1 MEMQRRFTLV
11 DARFETL
18 EAKLLHRLET
28 RIDGAKGQLLRW
40 MFVLWT
46 GNVLAILAARLFL

>member
-1 MEMQRRFTLV
+1 MQRRFTLV